1 MPAMLQSKAM
11 SLWASLSGSGCR
23 RCKDLINIPE
33 DAVLRTV
40 IVVALLLDG
49 RGMEEDAGV
58 WDGIVA
64 TAPGLDGA
72 SMA

>member
-11 SLWASLSGSGCR
+11 SLWASLSGSGCH
-23 RCKDLINIPE
+23 RCKDTINIPE
-33 DAVLRTV
+33 DAVGRTAMA
-40 IVVALLLDG
+40 VALLLDG
-49 RGMEEDAGV
+49 RGMEEDAGG
-58 WDGIVA
+58 WDGAVA